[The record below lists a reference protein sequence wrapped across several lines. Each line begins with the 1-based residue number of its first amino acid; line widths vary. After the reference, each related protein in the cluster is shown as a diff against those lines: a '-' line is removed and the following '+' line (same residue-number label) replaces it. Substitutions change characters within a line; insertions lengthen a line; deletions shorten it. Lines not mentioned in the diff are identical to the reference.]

1 MGYEIQSQQSPGQQ
15 SPGQQPGGHATK
27 STAPDRATDDRATS
41 DVDLAIRG
49 DRDAL
54 ARLFERH
61 RQRLRRMVELRLDDR
76 LRGRVDPS
84 DVLQEAFIDLAHKL
98 AEYDRKGNLPF
109 FLWLRLVTGE
119 RLLQVHRRHLTAEK
133 RDARRE
139 VRLLPD
145 GLPEATSMALAAM
158 LVGQW
163 TSAGQRMV
171 RLEMQAKLHETLQ
184 QLDDVDRE
192 VIGLRHFE
200 ELTNAEVACVLN
212 LGKTAAS
219 NRYIRAIKRLK
230 ERLEKIPGFSWE

>member
-1 MGYEIQSQQSPGQQ
+1 
-15 SPGQQPGGHATK
+15 
-27 STAPDRATDDRATS
+27 
-41 DVDLAIRG
+41 
-49 DRDAL
+49 
-54 ARLFERH
+54 LFERH

-139 VRLLPD
+139 ARVLPD
-145 GLPEATSMALAAM
+145 GLPEATSMALAAL